1 MVPTAMTRPT
11 TNEPETDVPVTEETV
26 THESATDRTVTGQA
40 EPGQAEPGQ
49 GVTGRAEPGQGATG
63 QGEPGH
69 SATGRPTADTATTSG
84 VATAEA
90 ATGKATVAETA
101 TDEVATD
108 RSAADKAAT
117 GESATGE
124 SATDAAALDR
134 PTAGEAETDAASAD
148 EPALLEVRG
157 LSVSYRTRGGT
168 VRAVRGVDLDVWPGQ
183 VTAVVG
189 ESGSGK
195 STTAHAITR
204 LLAANGGIDAGT
216 VRFGRHDLTALS
228 ERELRTVRGARIGLV
243 PQDPTVSLN
252 PVKRIGEQVAEVL
265 RIHGLAT
272 RRSAPSAAVAI
283 LDRAGLPDAATRARQ
298 YPHELSGGMRQRALI
313 AVAIAAKPQL
323 IIADEPTSALDVTV
337 QRVILDHLQHLTE
350 QSGTAVLLVTHDLG
364 VAADRAQRIVVMSEG
379 RVVETGPTRDV
390 LENPQHAYT
399 RRLLASAPS
408 LTTARP
414 RATAAV
420 TAPAPDE
427 VPLVEARNLV
437 KEFRLPAA
445 AGAARTLRAVDD
457 VSLTLHRGRTLALVG
472 ESGSGKSTTA
482 RLVLRLVDPTSGSV
496 LFDGADVTTARGA
509 GARQLRRR
517 AQLVY
522 QNPYASLDPRF
533 SIGEVITEPLRAFR
547 VGDRASR
554 LARARE
560 LLDRVALPG
569 SVLDRRPAELS
580 GGQRQRVAIARAL
593 ALSPDLV
600 VCDEPVSALDVS
612 VQAQV
617 LDLLAELQADT
628 GVAYLFISH
637 DLAVVRQIAHRVAV
651 MRSGRVVETG
661 TAEELFTHPRHDYTR
676 ELLAAIPGGRH
687 ASAGDRPH
695 QPKEHL

>member
-1 MVPTAMTRPT
+1 MTGPTTNEPT
-11 TNEPETDVPVTEETV
+11 TNEPETDEPVPHEAVTDQPVPDKTV
-26 THESATDRTVTGQA
+26 PDRPTTDEAVADRPTTDKTVPDRLPTDRAAITVRPRTDPTG
-40 EPGQAEPGQ
+40 
-49 GVTGRAEPGQGATG
+49 
-63 QGEPGH
+63 
-69 SATGRPTADTATTSG
+69 TGRPP
-84 VATAEA
+84 
-90 ATGKATVAETA
+90 TG
-101 TDEVATD
+101 
-108 RSAADKAAT
+108 RGAADQAVS
-117 GESATGE
+117 GEGSV
-124 SATDAAALDR
+124 R
-134 PTAGEAETDAASAD
+134 

-228 ERELRTVRGARIGLV
+228 ERELRTVRGAQIGLV

-252 PVKRIGEQVAEVL
+252 PVKRVGEQVAEVL

-272 RRSAPSAAVAI
+272 RRSAQSAAIAI
-283 LDRAGLPDAATRARQ
+283 LDQAGLPDAATRARQ

-313 AVAIAAKPQL
+313 AVAIAAEPKL

-350 QSGTAVLLVTHDLG
+350 ESGTAVLLVTHDLG

-379 RVVETGPTRDV
+379 RVVEAGPTRDI
-390 LENPQHAYT
+390 LENPRHAYT

-414 RATAAV
+414 RATGSA

-427 VPLVEARNLV
+427 APLVEARHLV

-445 AGAARTLRAVDD
+445 GGAARTLRAVDD

-482 RLVLRLVDPTSGSV
+482 RLVLRLADPTAGSI

-509 GARQLRRR
+509 QARQLRRR

-533 SIGEVITEPLRAFR
+533 SVGEVITEPLRAFR

-560 LLDRVALPG
+560 LLEKVALPASMLG
-569 SVLDRRPAELS
+569 RRPAELS

-651 MRSGRVVETG
+651 MRSGRIVETG
-661 TAEELFTHPRHDYTR
+661 TAEDLFTRPRHDYTR

-687 ASAGDRPH
+687 ASAGVGPH
-695 QPKEHL
+695 QPKEHK

>member
-1 MVPTAMTRPT
+1 MVPAAMTGPT
-11 TNEPETDVPVTEETV
+11 TD
-26 THESATDRTVTGQA
+26 
-40 EPGQAEPGQ
+40 EPGTG
-49 GVTGRAEPGQGATG
+49 GNVTNTPQ
-63 QGEPGH
+63 P
-69 SATGRPTADTATTSG
+69 
-84 VATAEA
+84 
-90 ATGKATVAETA
+90 
-101 TDEVATD
+101 
-108 RSAADKAAT
+108 
-117 GESATGE
+117 
-124 SATDAAALDR
+124 
-134 PTAGEAETDAASAD
+134 
-148 EPALLEVRG
+148 LLEVRG

-168 VRAVRGVDLDVWPGQ
+168 VQAVRGVDLDVWPGQ

-195 STTAHAITR
+195 STTAHAIIR

-216 VRFGRHDLTALS
+216 VRFGRQDLSSLS

-265 RIHGLAT
+265 RIHQLTT
-272 RRSAPSAAVAI
+272 RRSAPSDAVAI
-283 LDRAGLPDAATRARQ
+283 LEQAGLPDAATRARQ

-313 AVAIAAKPQL
+313 AVAIAGKPKL

-379 RVVETGPTRDV
+379 RVVEAGPTRDI
-390 LENPQHAYT
+390 LDNPQHAYT

-408 LTTARP
+408 LATARP
-414 RATAAV
+414 RATV
-420 TAPAPDE
+420 TTPSAPGTA
-427 VPLVEARNLV
+427 PLVEVQGAV
-437 KEFRLPAA
+437 KEFRLP
-445 AGAARTLRAVDD
+445 GSGTLRAVDD
-457 VSLTLHRGRTLALVG
+457 VSFTLHRGRTLALVG

-482 RLVLRLVDPTSGSV
+482 RLVLRLTDPTAGRIV
-496 LFDGADVTTARGA
+496 FDGADVTTARGA
-509 GARQLRRR
+509 PARQLRRR

-533 SIGEVITEPLRAFR
+533 SIGEVITEPLRAFK

-560 LLDRVALPG
+560 LLDRVALPA
-569 SVLDRRPAELS
+569 STLERRPAELS

-637 DLAVVRQIAHRVAV
+637 DLAVVRQIAHHVAV
-651 MRSGRVVETG
+651 MRAGRIVETG
-661 TAEELFTHPRHDYTR
+661 TAEDLFARPRHAYTR
-676 ELLAAIPGGRH
+676 ELLAAIPGGRYPRT
-687 ASAGDRPH
+687 ASEPLET
-695 QPKEHL
+695 KEHA

>member
-1 MVPTAMTRPT
+1 MTGPT
-11 TNEPETDVPVTEETV
+11 TNEPTTNQPGTDEPVPHEAVTDQPVPDKSVPDRPT
-26 THESATDRTVTGQA
+26 TDEAVADRLPTGQTA
-40 EPGQAEPGQ
+40 TTVRPRTDP
-49 GVTGRAEPGQGATG
+49 TG
-63 QGEPGH
+63 
-69 SATGRPTADTATTSG
+69 TGRPPTGRGTADQAVSG
-84 VATAEA
+84 EGSV
-90 ATGKATVAETA
+90 
-101 TDEVATD
+101 
-108 RSAADKAAT
+108 R
-117 GESATGE
+117 
-124 SATDAAALDR
+124 
-134 PTAGEAETDAASAD
+134 

-228 ERELRTVRGARIGLV
+228 EGELRTVRGAQIGLV

-252 PVKRIGEQVAEVL
+252 PVKRVGEQVAEVL

-272 RRSAPSAAVAI
+272 RRSAQSAAIAI
-283 LDRAGLPDAATRARQ
+283 LDQAGLPDAATRARQ

-313 AVAIAAKPQL
+313 AVAIAAEPKL

-350 QSGTAVLLVTHDLG
+350 ESGTAVLLVTHDLG

-379 RVVETGPTRDV
+379 RVVEAGPTRDI
-390 LENPQHAYT
+390 LENPRHAYT

-408 LTTARP
+408 LATARP
-414 RATAAV
+414 RATGSA
-420 TAPAPDE
+420 TAPTPDE
-427 VPLVEARNLV
+427 APLVEARHLV

-445 AGAARTLRAVDD
+445 GGAARTLRAVDD
-457 VSLTLHRGRTLALVG
+457 VSHTLYRGRTLALVG

-482 RLVLRLVDPTSGSV
+482 RLVLRLADPTAGRI

-509 GARQLRRR
+509 QARQLRRR

-533 SIGEVITEPLRAFR
+533 SVGEVITEPLRAFR

-560 LLDRVALPG
+560 LLEKVALPA
-569 SVLDRRPAELS
+569 SMLSRRPAELS

-651 MRSGRVVETG
+651 MRSGRIVETG
-661 TAEELFTHPRHDYTR
+661 TAEDLFTRPRHDYTR

-687 ASAGDRPH
+687 ASAGVGPH
-695 QPKEHL
+695 RPKEHK

>member
-1 MVPTAMTRPT
+1 MGPAAMTDPT
-11 TNEPETDVPVTEETV
+11 KDEPETDEAVTNDDP
-26 THESATDRTVTGQA
+26 TDRAV
-40 EPGQAEPGQ
+40 P
-49 GVTGRAEPGQGATG
+49 
-63 QGEPGH
+63 H
-69 SATGRPTADTATTSG
+69 
-84 VATAEA
+84 
-90 ATGKATVAETA
+90 
-101 TDEVATD
+101 
-108 RSAADKAAT
+108 
-117 GESATGE
+117 
-124 SATDAAALDR
+124 
-134 PTAGEAETDAASAD
+134 D
-148 EPALLEVRG
+148 EPLLEVRG

-168 VRAVRGVDLDVWPGQ
+168 VRAVREVDLDVWPGQ

-216 VRFGRHDLTALS
+216 VRFGRHRDLTSLS
-228 ERELRTVRGARIGLV
+228 ERELRTVRGAGIGLV

-265 RIHGLAT
+265 RIHQLAT
-272 RRSAPSAAVAI
+272 RRSAASDAIEI

-313 AVAIAAKPQL
+313 AIAIAGRPQL

-337 QRVILDHLQHLTE
+337 QRVILDHLQLLTE
-350 QSGTAVLLVTHDLG
+350 ESGTAVLLVTHDLG

-379 RVVETGPTRDV
+379 RVVEAGPTRAILDD
-390 LENPQHAYT
+390 PRHDYT

-408 LTTARP
+408 LATARP
-414 RATAAV
+414 RV
-420 TAPAPDE
+420 PVPAPSARKDE
-427 VPLVEARNLV
+427 PLVELRNVV
-437 KEFRLPAA
+437 KEFRLPSAK
-445 AGAARTLRAVDD
+445 GPARVLRAVDD
-457 VSLTLHRGRTLALVG
+457 VSFTLHRGRTLALVG

-482 RLVLRLVDPTSGSV
+482 RLALRLTDPTSGHI
-496 LFDGADVTTARGA
+496 LFDGADVTNARGA
-509 GARQLRRR
+509 QARRLRRR

-533 SIGEVITEPLRAFR
+533 SIGEVIIEPLRAFK
-547 VGDRASR
+547 VGDRVSR
-554 LARARE
+554 TARARE
-560 LLDRVALPG
+560 LLDRVALPAAT
-569 SVLDRRPAELS
+569 LERRPAELS

-637 DLAVVRQIAHRVAV
+637 DLAVVRQIAHQVAV
-651 MRSGRVVETG
+651 MRSGRIVETG
-661 TAEELFTHPRHDYTR
+661 TSEDLFADPRHSYTR
-676 ELLAAIPGGRH
+676 ELLAAIPGGRY
-687 ASAGDRPH
+687 ASATTVEQRADEGESADPI
-695 QPKEHL
+695 KERT

>member
-1 MVPTAMTRPT
+1 MVAPAMTGPA
-11 TNEPETDVPVTEETV
+11 TNGPAANRTGTDRPETTEQQVPDETV
-26 THESATDRTVTGQA
+26 QDRRVPGTPAPHRAVLDAPGEARPGSGEHATDRPA
-40 EPGQAEPGQ
+40 S
-49 GVTGRAEPGQGATG
+49 GA
-63 QGEPGH
+63 P
-69 SATGRPTADTATTSG
+69 AP
-84 VATAEA
+84 
-90 ATGKATVAETA
+90 
-101 TDEVATD
+101 
-108 RSAADKAAT
+108 
-117 GESATGE
+117 
-124 SATDAAALDR
+124 
-134 PTAGEAETDAASAD
+134 GEAVGKEH
-148 EPALLEVRG
+148 PLLEVRD

-168 VRAVRGVDLDVWPGQ
+168 VRAVRGIDLDVWPGQ
-183 VTAVVG
+183 ITAVVG

-204 LLAANGGIDAGT
+204 LLAANAHVDAGT

-252 PVKRIGEQVAEVL
+252 PVKRVGEQVAEVL

-272 RRSAPSAAVAI
+272 RRSAPAAAI
-283 LDRAGLPDAATRARQ
+283 AVLERAGLPDAAVRARQ

-313 AVAIAAKPQL
+313 AVAIAAGPEL

-350 QSGTAVLLVTHDLG
+350 ESGTAVLLVTHDLG

-379 RVVETGPTRDV
+379 EVVEAGPTREV
-390 LENPQHAYT
+390 LENPRHAYT
-399 RRLLASAPS
+399 RRLLAAAPS
-408 LTTARP
+408 LATARP
-414 RATAAV
+414 RPTGPTGPADT
-420 TAPAPDE
+420 PAPGTA
-427 VPLVEARNLV
+427 PLVEVRNLV

-445 AGAARTLRAVDD
+445 GGGARTLRAVDD

-482 RLVLRLVDPTSGSV
+482 RLVLRLAEPSAGSV

-509 GARQLRRR
+509 RTRELRRR

-533 SIGEVITEPLRAFR
+533 SVGEVITEPLRAFR

-560 LLDRVALPG
+560 LLGKVALPA
-569 SVLDRRPAELS
+569 SVVDRRPAELS

-651 MRSGRVVETG
+651 MRSGRIVETG
-661 TAEELFTHPRHDYTR
+661 TAEELFTRPRHDYTR

-687 ASAGDRPH
+687 APPGAAASS
-695 QPKEHL
+695 ETEELI

>member
-1 MVPTAMTRPT
+1 MVPAAMTDERENGEDVT
-11 TNEPETDVPVTEETV
+11 TP
-26 THESATDRTVTGQA
+26 
-40 EPGQAEPGQ
+40 
-49 GVTGRAEPGQGATG
+49 
-63 QGEPGH
+63 
-69 SATGRPTADTATTSG
+69 
-84 VATAEA
+84 
-90 ATGKATVAETA
+90 
-101 TDEVATD
+101 
-108 RSAADKAAT
+108 
-117 GESATGE
+117 
-124 SATDAAALDR
+124 
-134 PTAGEAETDAASAD
+134 
-148 EPALLEVRG
+148 LLEIRG

-168 VRAVRGVDLDVWPGQ
+168 VPAVRGVDLDVLPGQ

-195 STTAHAITR
+195 STTAHAVTR
-204 LLAANGGIDAGT
+204 LLAANGTIDAGT
-216 VRFGRHDLTALS
+216 VRFGRHDLATLS
-228 ERELRTVRGARIGLV
+228 EAELRTVRGARIGLV

-272 RRSAPSAAVAI
+272 RRSAPVEAVAV
-283 LDRAGLPDAATRARQ
+283 LDRAGLPDAAVRARQ

-313 AVAIAAKPQL
+313 AIAIAAKPEL

-350 QSGTAVLLVTHDLG
+350 ESGTAILLVTHDLG
-364 VAADRAQRIVVMSEG
+364 VAADRAQRLVVMEQG
-379 RVVETGPTRDV
+379 RVVEAGPTRDI
-390 LENPQHAYT
+390 LADPRHEYT

-408 LTTARP
+408 LTAARHRTP
-414 RATAAV
+414 AS
-420 TAPAPDE
+420 APKPDA
-427 VPLVEARNLV
+427 VPLVEVRHLV
-437 KEFRLPAA
+437 KEFRLP
-445 AGAARTLRAVDD
+445 RTGDGPQVLRAVDD
-457 VSLTLHRGRTLALVG
+457 VSFTLHRGQTLALVG

-482 RLVLRLVDPTSGSV
+482 RLALRLTDASAGHI
-496 LFDGADVTTARGA
+496 LFDGTDITTARGA
-509 GARQLRRR
+509 RARELRRR

-533 SIGEVITEPLRAFR
+533 SIGEVITEPLRAFK

-560 LLDRVALPG
+560 LLDRVALPATT
-569 SVLDRRPAELS
+569 LERRPAELS

-637 DLAVVRQIAHRVAV
+637 DLAVVRQIAHQVAV
-651 MRSGRVVETG
+651 MRSGRIVETG
-661 TAEELFTHPRHDYTR
+661 PPEDLFTHPRHAYTR
-676 ELLAAIPGGRH
+676 ELLAAIPGGR
-687 ASAGDRPH
+687 APSPAATV
-695 QPKEHL
+695 ESTTS

>member
-1 MVPTAMTRPT
+1 MVPAAMTGHT
-11 TNEPETDVPVTEETV
+11 TNESETDEPVTAQPATDSTV
-26 THESATDRTVTGQA
+26 PHRSTPHEPPIDQPAADGIVNHRSATERVTTGRTATDRAGTHQPA
-40 EPGQAEPGQ
+40 
-49 GVTGRAEPGQGATG
+49 
-63 QGEPGH
+63 
-69 SATGRPTADTATTSG
+69 ADRST
-84 VATAEA
+84 
-90 ATGKATVAETA
+90 
-101 TDEVATD
+101 TD
-108 RSAADKAAT
+108 RIAPD
-117 GESATGE
+117 
-124 SATDAAALDR
+124 DAVAK
-134 PTAGEAETDAASAD
+134 

-168 VRAVRGVDLDVWPGQ
+168 VRAVRGVDLDVRPGQ
-183 VTAVVG
+183 ITAVVG

-204 LLAANGGIDAGT
+204 LLAANGSIDAGT

-272 RRSAPSAAVAI
+272 RRSAPSAAIAI

-313 AVAIAAKPQL
+313 AIAIAAKPQL

-350 QSGTAVLLVTHDLG
+350 ESGTAVLLVTHDLG
-364 VAADRAQRIVVMSEG
+364 VAADRAQRLVVMTEG
-379 RVVETGPTRDV
+379 RVVETGRTRDI
-390 LENPQHAYT
+390 LDNPQHAYT
-399 RRLLASAPS
+399 RQLLAGAPS
-408 LTTARP
+408 LTSTRP
-414 RATAAV
+414 RATHLATPSRAPHSASA
-420 TAPAPDE
+420 TAPGEA
-427 VPLVEARNLV
+427 PLVEARNLV

-445 AGAARTLRAVDD
+445 EGAARTLRAVDD

-482 RLVLRLVDPTSGSV
+482 RLVLRLADPTAGSI

-509 GARQLRRR
+509 QARQLRRR
-517 AQLVY
+517 AQLIY
-522 QNPYASLDPRF
+522 QNPYTSLDPRF

-554 LARARE
+554 LARARD

-569 SVLDRRPAELS
+569 SLLGRRPAELS

-637 DLAVVRQIAHRVAV
+637 DLAVVRQIAHEVAV
-651 MRSGRVVETG
+651 MRSGRIVETG
-661 TAEELFTHPRHDYTR
+661 TADDLFTRPRHAYTR

-687 ASAGDRPH
+687 ASAGVRPH
-695 QPKEHL
+695 EPKEHK